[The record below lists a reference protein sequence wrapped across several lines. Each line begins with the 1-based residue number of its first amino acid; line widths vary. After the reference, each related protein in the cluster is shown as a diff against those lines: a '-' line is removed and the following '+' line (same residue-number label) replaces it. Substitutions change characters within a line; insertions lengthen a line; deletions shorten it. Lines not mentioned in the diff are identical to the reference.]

1 MLDPFPQLFQQCWGH
16 ALSLRKVYKDSWVV
30 SMLGVVASVRRPLL
44 TRTQQLAQQCCE
56 LLRPFAHS
64 LTSNVRFEFV
74 GFTLGVECI
83 INTAVVNIAARG
95 AVPPVAPK
103 RTGSG
108 RAPILCTGNR
118 SGILFECKG

>member
-1 MLDPFPQLFQQCWGH
+1 M
-16 ALSLRKVYKDSWVV
+16 
-30 SMLGVVASVRRPLL
+30 
-44 TRTQQLAQQCCE
+44 
-56 LLRPFAHS
+56 
-64 LTSNVRFEFV
+64 RFEFV

-108 RAPILCTGNR
+108 RAPILCTDNR
-118 SGILFECKG
+118 SGILFACNGENEHKYLEFNISIYMYIVH

>member
-1 MLDPFPQLFQQCWGH
+1 MHCRSQLCW
-16 ALSLRKVYKDSWVV
+16 
-30 SMLGVVASVRRPLL
+30 
-44 TRTQQLAQQCCE
+44 E
-56 LLRPFAHS
+56 LLHPFEDHCQHARS

-95 AVPPVAPK
+95 AVLPVAPK

-118 SGILFECKG
+118 SGILFACNGEN